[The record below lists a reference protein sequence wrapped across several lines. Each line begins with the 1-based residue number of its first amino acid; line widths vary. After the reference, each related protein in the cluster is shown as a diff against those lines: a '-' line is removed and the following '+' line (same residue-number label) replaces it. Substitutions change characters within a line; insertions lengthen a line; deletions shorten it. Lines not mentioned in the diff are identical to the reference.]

1 MASTESSIP
10 EGASRIIESVCGA
23 EESALEAV
31 RKFADMV
38 NGVFPERIE
47 DGPRRQVIDS
57 VFKMTEQLVE
67 ASTRLAQE
75 IVKTTNDVLAQGK
88 DKAGSST

>member
-10 EGASRIIESVCGA
+10 EGTSRIIESVRGA

-38 NGVFPERIE
+38 NGVFPERTE
-47 DGPRRQVIDS
+47 DGPRRQIIDS